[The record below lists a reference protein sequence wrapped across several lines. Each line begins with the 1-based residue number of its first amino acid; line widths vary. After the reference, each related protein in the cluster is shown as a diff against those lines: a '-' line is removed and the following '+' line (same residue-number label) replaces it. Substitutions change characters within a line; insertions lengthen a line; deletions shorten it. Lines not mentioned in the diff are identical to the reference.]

1 MATTPAFIVGDTVQL
16 RDVTP
21 EAIGT
26 VVALMRDGHVKVA
39 WRTGQG
45 FTGKTIMLSVR
56 VLRRRRDGVS
66 LEGGPPEPDAR

>member
-1 MATTPAFIVGDTVQL
+1 MAITPRFVVGDIVQL

-45 FTGKTIMLSVR
+45 YTGKTIMLSVR
-56 VLRRRRDGVS
+56 ALRRWRDGAS
-66 LEGGPPEPDAR
+66 PEGGPPEPDTL

>member
-1 MATTPAFIVGDTVQL
+1 MATPPRFLVGDMVEL
-16 RDVTP
+16 RNVTP

-56 VLRRRRDGVS
+56 ALRRLRDGAS
-66 LEGGPPEPDAR
+66 PEGGRSEPDAR

>member
-1 MATTPAFIVGDTVQL
+1 MATTPALAVGDTVEL

-56 VLRRRRDGVS
+56 ALRKRRDGVS
-66 LEGGPPEPDAR
+66 PEGGPPEPDAR

>member
-1 MATTPAFIVGDTVQL
+1 MATTPRLIVGDLVEL
-16 RDVTP
+16 RNVTP

-56 VLRRRRDGVS
+56 ALRRLRDGAS
-66 LEGGPPEPDAR
+66 PEGEPSESDAR